1 MWLTVATADLEK
13 AEVLNNYFS
22 SVFTHEN
29 LDLIPVFN
37 DLYHGEPLDNFDIT
51 TDQVY
56 QRLRELKSN
65 KSPGPDGLH
74 PRILKGAASAICVPL
89 TIIFKKS
96 ICTAIIPDDWKTA
109 NVVPI
114 YKKGD
119 RNQPGNY
126 RPVSL
131 TSVVVKLLEALI
143 REFLMNHFTKNHLF
157 ADEQH
162 GFLPN

>member
-65 KSPGPDGLH
+65 KSPAAGPDGLH
-74 PRILKGAASAICVPL
+74 PRILRDCKCNM
-89 TIIFKKS
+89 
-96 ICTAIIPDDWKTA
+96 CTFDNYFQEVYMYCIIPNDWKTA

-114 YKKGD
+114 
-119 RNQPGNY
+119 
-126 RPVSL
+126 
-131 TSVVVKLLEALI
+131 
-143 REFLMNHFTKNHLF
+143 
-157 ADEQH
+157 
-162 GFLPN
+162 